1 MDLRNELLT
10 ENLLQIHEQSKRIFN
25 NCLNCSFTWPTRFTV
40 THLPTRRLECP
51 SCRSRKTSLNRAL
64 FGPFTIAEFWTL
76 PTLTEEAKAWIE
88 KVTINVKEKGA
99 N

>member
-1 MDLRNELLT
+1 
-10 ENLLQIHEQSKRIFN
+10 
-25 NCLNCSFTWPTRFTV
+25 
-40 THLPTRRLECP
+40 
-51 SCRSRKTSLNRAL
+51 L